1 MNILVLG
8 GGGREH
14 AICWSLNKSEKI
26 CKIFCIPG
34 NAGIQKIA
42 ICTKIEITKKNIS
55 KFCIK
60 NNISLVV
67 IGPEKYL
74 EEGYSDYLKNEGINV
89 FGPSKKASKLESS
102 KTFSKKFL
110 SKYKIKTAKF
120 KTFTNPEL
128 ALKYT
133 LNQSLPIVI
142 KADGLA
148 AGKGVFICKKRG
160 EVKKFINEI
169 MIKKKFGNSG
179 KKIIVEEFLDG
190 FEVSFFAFLD
200 KFSYKILNYAL
211 DHKRALDG
219 DNGLNT
225 GGMGAFTPSNKI
237 SELMKNLIE
246 KEVIKKT
253 FIALK
258 QEQIVFRGILF
269 FGLMITKDGPYV
281 IEYNVR
287 FGDPE
292 CQVILRS
299 LNTPL
304 LEILLAV
311 TSDKLKNVK
320 ISLNNKT
327 NICVIISSKGYPE
340 EYKTGKEIKNINNIS
355 KYDGV
360 EIFHSGTEL
369 LDGKVY
375 SSGGRVLSITSQEK
389 NIDSARKKAYKIIKK
404 LAWKYGFYRKDIG
417 LKK

>member
-133 LNQSLPIVI
+133 SIQSLPIVI

-148 AGKGVFICKKRG
+148 AGKGVFICKKRN
-160 EVKKFINEI
+160 EVRKCINEI

-179 KKIIVEEFLDG
+179 KKVVIEEFLNG
-190 FEVSFFAFLD
+190 FEVSFFAFID
-200 KFSYKILNYAL
+200 KFSYKIFNYAL

-237 SELMKNLIE
+237 TKSMKNLIE
-246 KEVIKKT
+246 KEIIKKT
-253 FIALK
+253 FNALK
-258 QEQIVFRGILF
+258 KEKIVFRGILF

-304 LEILLAV
+304 NEILLAV
-311 TSDKLKNVK
+311 TGDKLKN
-320 ISLNNKT
+320 IRIALNNKT

-340 EYKTGKEIKNINNIS
+340 EYKTGKEIKNINKLARYHGI
-355 KYDGV
+355 

-375 SSGGRVLSITSQEK
+375 SSGGRVLSITSQE
-389 NIDSARKKAYKIIKK
+389 NDIDSARKKAYKIIKK
-404 LAWKYGFYRKDIG
+404 LNWKYGFYRKDIG